1 MSFGRKIGPFFE
13 MTLATVAVL
22 ARLQLAAK
30 RSGRELRLVRASD
43 ELLDLIEFMGLTDAL
58 RVEARRQAEEREEPL
73 GVEEEGE
80 LGDAA
85 L

>member
-1 MSFGRKIGPFFE
+1 MSFRAEISPTRE
-13 MTLATVAVL
+13 MSLATVAVL

-30 RSGRELRLVRASD
+30 RSGRELRLVHASD
-43 ELLDLIEFMGLTDAL
+43 ELLDLIELTGLGDAL

-80 LGDAA
+80 VGDAA
-85 L
+85 V